1 MISDLK
7 THGKSGLMALLVA
20 MICVVIN
27 QAATKTARA
36 DAVSAPSPSPELS
49 VHIADATLVGQGV
62 LKIYWAKVYLLS
74 HYIKDTDNDG
84 KPDAVILHYDYLR
97 DVPKYATIDASR
109 DEFIRYPHI
118 TDEKLT
124 AWMDYLDKA
133 LTDMKTDDQAV
144 IVREADGTIH
154 FYMENSSPVIV
165 TDAEFSQV
173 FLDIW
178 LGAETSYP
186 TLRKQLLALN

>member
-1 MISDLK
+1 MVSDLK
-7 THGKSGLMALLVA
+7 NHGKSGLTALLVA
-20 MICVVIN
+20 MICVV
-27 QAATKTARA
+27 ASLGATKIARA
-36 DAVSAPSPSPELS
+36 DAVSAPSHELA
-49 VHIADATLVGQGV
+49 VHIADATLVGRGV
-62 LKIYWAKVYLLS
+62 LKIYWANVYILS

-124 AWMDYLDKA
+124 AWMGYLDKA
-133 LTDMKTDDQAV
+133 LTDMKTDDQAI
-144 IVREADGTIH
+144 IVRQADGSIH
-154 FYMENSSPVIV
+154 FYMENAQPVII
-165 TDAEFSQV
+165 TDTEFSQV

-178 LGAETSYP
+178 LGAETIYP

>member
-1 MISDLK
+1 
-7 THGKSGLMALLVA
+7 
-20 MICVVIN
+20 MICVVVHL
-27 QAATKTARA
+27 AATKTARA
-36 DAVSAPSPSPELS
+36 DTVSTPSPELS
-49 VHIADATLVGQGV
+49 VHIADATLVGRGV

-84 KPDAVILHYDYLR
+84 KPDTIILHYDYLR

-109 DEFIRYPHI
+109 DEFIRYLDI
-118 TDEKLT
+118 TDAKLT

-133 LTDMKTDDQAV
+133 LTDMKTDDQA
-144 IVREADGTIH
+144 IIIRQADGTIH
-154 FYMENSSPVIV
+154 FYMENTPPVIV

-178 LGAETSYP
+178 LGAETNYP

>member
-1 MISDLK
+1 MVSDLK
-7 THGKSGLMALLVA
+7 NHGKSGLTALLVA
-20 MICVVIN
+20 MICVVTILG
-27 QAATKTARA
+27 ATKNTRA
-36 DAVSAPSPSPELS
+36 DAVSAPSPSPELA
-49 VHIADATLVGQGV
+49 VHIADATLVGRGV
-62 LKIYWAKVYLLS
+62 LKIYWANVYILS

-84 KPDAVILHYDYLR
+84 NPDAVILHYDYLR

-109 DEFIRYPHI
+109 DEFIRYPQI
-118 TDEKLT
+118 TDEKLA

-133 LTDMKTDDQAV
+133 LTDMKTDDQAI
-144 IVREADGTIH
+144 IVSLADGSIH
-154 FYMENSSPVIV
+154 FYMKNAQPVII

>member
-1 MISDLK
+1 MVSDLQK
-7 THGKSGLMALLVA
+7 THGKSGFTALLVA
-20 MICVVIN
+20 MICVVVHL
-27 QAATKTARA
+27 AATKTARA
-36 DAVSAPSPSPELS
+36 DTVSTPSPELS
-49 VHIADATLVGQGV
+49 VHIADATLVGRGV

-84 KPDAVILHYDYLR
+84 KPDTIILHYDYLR

-124 AWMDYLDKA
+124 TWMDYLDKA
-133 LTDMKTDDQAV
+133 LTDMKTDDQAI
-144 IVREADGTIH
+144 IVRQADGTIH
-154 FYMENSSPVIV
+154 FYMENTPPVIV
-165 TDAEFSQV
+165 TDAEFSHV

-178 LGAETSYP
+178 LGAETNYP

>member
-1 MISDLK
+1 MVSDLQK
-7 THGKSGLMALLVA
+7 THGKSGFTALLVA
-20 MICVVIN
+20 MICVVVHL
-27 QAATKTARA
+27 AATKTARA
-36 DAVSAPSPSPELS
+36 DTVSTPSPELS
-49 VHIADATLVGQGV
+49 VHIADATLVGRGV

-84 KPDAVILHYDYLR
+84 KPDTIILHYDYLR

-124 AWMDYLDKA
+124 TWMDYLDKA
-133 LTDMKTDDQAV
+133 LTDMKTDDQAI
-144 IVREADGTIH
+144 IVRQADESIH
-154 FYMENSSPVIV
+154 FYMENAQPVII
-165 TDAEFSQV
+165 TDAEFSQM

-178 LGAETSYP
+178 LGAETNYP

>member
-1 MISDLK
+1 MVSDLK
-7 THGKSGLMALLVA
+7 NHGKSGLTALLVA
-20 MICVVIN
+20 MICVV
-27 QAATKTARA
+27 ASLGATKIARA
-36 DAVSAPSPSPELS
+36 DAVSAPSPELA
-49 VHIADATLVGQGV
+49 VHIADATLVGRGV
-62 LKIYWAKVYLLS
+62 LKIYWANVYILS
-74 HYIKDTDNDG
+74 HYIKDTDNDS

-118 TDEKLT
+118 TDEKLA

-133 LTDMKTDDQAV
+133 LTDMKTDDQAI
-144 IVREADGTIH
+144 IVRQADGSIH
-154 FYMENSSPVIV
+154 FYMENAQPVII

>member
-1 MISDLK
+1 MVSDLQK
-7 THGKSGLMALLVA
+7 THGKSGFTALLVA
-20 MICVVIN
+20 MICVVVHL
-27 QAATKTARA
+27 AATKTARA
-36 DAVSAPSPSPELS
+36 DTVSTPSPELS
-49 VHIADATLVGQGV
+49 VHIADATLVGRGV

-84 KPDAVILHYDYLR
+84 KPDTIILHYDYLR

-124 AWMDYLDKA
+124 TWMDYLDKA
-133 LTDMKTDDQAV
+133 LTDMKTDDQAI
-144 IVREADGTIH
+144 IVGQADGTIH
-154 FYMENSSPVIV
+154 FYMENTPPVIV

-178 LGAETSYP
+178 LGAETNYP

>member
-1 MISDLK
+1 MVSDLQK
-7 THGKSGLMALLVA
+7 THGKSGFTALLVA
-20 MICVVIN
+20 MICVVVN
-27 QAATKTARA
+27 LAETKTASA
-36 DAVSAPSPSPELS
+36 DTVSTPSPELS
-49 VHIADATLVGQGV
+49 VHIADATLVGRGV

-84 KPDAVILHYDYLR
+84 KPDTIILHYDYLR

-124 AWMDYLDKA
+124 TWMDYLDKA
-133 LTDMKTDDQAV
+133 LTDMKTDDQAM
-144 IVREADGTIH
+144 IVGQGDGTIH
-154 FYMENSSPVIV
+154 FYMENTPPVIV